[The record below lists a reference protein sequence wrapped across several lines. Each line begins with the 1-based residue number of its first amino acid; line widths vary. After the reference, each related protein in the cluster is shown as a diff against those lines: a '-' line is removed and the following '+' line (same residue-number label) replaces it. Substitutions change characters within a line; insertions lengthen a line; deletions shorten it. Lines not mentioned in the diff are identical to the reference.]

1 MIGLLE
7 LNHISYSSED
17 GVCAVAQ
24 LQSGALS
31 CFDQVYVIRFVL
43 LLVVVVVVFL
53 LTWIHHVDLVQLVRV
68 DVFVEVSH
76 DGEDDA
82 DAQQQAREQQE
93 LLPLGQ
99 QITG

>member
-53 LTWIHHVDLVQLVRV
+53 LT
-68 DVFVEVSH
+68 
-76 DGEDDA
+76 
-82 DAQQQAREQQE
+82 
-93 LLPLGQ
+93 
-99 QITG
+99 